1 MSVDP
6 PPQSAGPW
14 SPLKLGLF
22 RLLWLATL
30 VSNIGTWMHDVGAA
44 WLMTS
49 LAPTP
54 LMVALVQTATTLPIF
69 LLALPAGALSDI
81 IDRRRYLIVLQCWLA
96 GVAALLAILT
106 LSGLTSAWILVLL
119 TFALGIGTALMM
131 PAWASLT
138 PELVPRELLQPA
150 IALNSMSINIARAIG
165 PAIAGIIVA
174 QTGPAVVFA
183 LNAVSFLGIIAVLLY
198 WRRTPAVNPLPAER
212 FCAALRTGIR
222 FARHAPALQ
231 AALIKGFGFFLF
243 ASASW
248 ALLPLLA
255 RQEVVGGGPQ
265 TYGILMASVGVG
277 AVAGAIAL
285 PRLRERLSSDQL
297 IFGASLLYA
306 ITLLAL
312 ASFKQWLPLAGVMIL
327 SGMAWIAIL
336 SSLQVAAQLAVPNWV
351 RSRGL
356 AVFMAVFM
364 GGMAGGSLLWG
375 HLAELTAIPIALMT
389 AAVGLAITSMLTWPW
404 RLSAIEQLDWTPSM
418 HWPTPVTAF
427 EPENDRGP
435 VMVTTEYRIEPQDRE
450 AFNRA
455 MREMRQIRR
464 RNGAVAWGLFVD
476 AADPMRYIE
485 YFVDESWVEHLR
497 QHQRVS
503 VADRAVQESVRRFQ
517 VGAES
522 PVVTHFLAET
532 LPKDSAPSTLQT

>member
-1 MSVDP
+1 
-6 PPQSAGPW
+6 
-14 SPLKLGLF
+14 
-22 RLLWLATL
+22 LWLATL
-30 VSNIGTWMHDVGAA
+30 MSNTGTWMHDVGAA

-49 LAPTP
+49 LAPSP

-81 IDRRRYLIVLQCWLA
+81 LDRRRYLIVLQCWLA
-96 GVAALLAILT
+96 IVAALLAILT
-106 LSGLTSAWILVLL
+106 FAGLTSAWTLVLL
-119 TFALGIGTALMM
+119 TFAMGIGTALMM

-165 PAIAGIIVA
+165 PAIAGLIVA
-174 QTGPAVVFA
+174 QTGPAAVFV
-183 LNAVSFLGIIAVLLY
+183 LNAVSFLGIIGVLLY
-198 WRRTPAVNPLPAER
+198 WQRTPVVNPLPAER

-255 RQEVVGGGPQ
+255 KQQVVGGGPQ
-265 TYGILMASVGVG
+265 TYGILMASVGIG

-285 PRLRERLSSDQL
+285 PRLRERLSADQL
-297 IFGASLLYA
+297 IFAAYLLYA
-306 ITLLAL
+306 ATLLAL
-312 ASFKQWLPLAGVMIL
+312 ASFKHWLPLAAVMAL

-336 SSLQVAAQLAVPNWV
+336 SSLQVAAQMALPNWV

-356 AVFMAVFM
+356 AVFMTVFM

-375 HLAELTAIPIALMT
+375 QLAELTSIPITLMT
-389 AAVGLAITSMLTWPW
+389 AAVGLAISSLLTWPW
-404 RLSAIEQLDWTPSM
+404 RLSAIEQLDWTPSQ

-427 EPENDRGP
+427 EPETDRGP
-435 VMVTTEYRIEPQDRE
+435 VLVTTEYRIDPKDRE
-450 AFNRA
+450 AFTA
-455 MREMRQIRR
+455 TMSQLQQMRK
-464 RNGAVAWGLFVD
+464 RNGAITSGLFVD
-476 AADPMRYIE
+476 AADPTRYIE
-485 YFVDESWVEHLR
+485 YFLDESWIEHLR

-503 VADRAVQESVRRFQ
+503 VTDQALQEAARRFQ
-517 VGAES
+517 VGSAT
-522 PVVTHFLAET
+522 PLVTHFLAEN
-532 LPKDSAPSTLQT
+532 LPKNLSLSNLPGATQT